1 MIDYLTIFTAVGIVS
16 VEIFVLVLLYRNY
29 ITGWNADKWSQKA
42 KEEGF
47 LTDILAPVIESVASG
62 TSDTVIERLKHEML
76 ASQGTMARQIM
87 SQNNIENPED
97 MMMHVSDS
105 LLKSIGYKNPNP
117 LITIKLAQGIG
128 VLAEKTLSQAK
139 SSPKDSNSMK
149 FGSELLQ
156 EL

>member
-62 TSDTVIERLKHEML
+62 TSDTVIERLKHE
-76 ASQGTMARQIM
+76 
-87 SQNNIENPED
+87 D

-128 VLAEKTLSQAK
+128 VLAEKTLSQGYACRLK
-139 SSPKDSNSMK
+139 CY
-149 FGSELLQ
+149 L
-156 EL
+156 